1 MPTKLYI
8 GYIIMKKSNLT
19 YTLFAIA
26 IITVAV
32 VYFVSSKKPVTTG
45 EQTMNVKVK
54 IAPEKQLV
62 KPDDIV
68 EETIVGSEE
77 QPVIGDQNGRG
88 PVMTVI

>member
-1 MPTKLYI
+1 
-8 GYIIMKKSNLT
+8 
-19 YTLFAIA
+19 
-26 IITVAV
+26 
-32 VYFVSSKKPVTTG
+32 
-45 EQTMNVKVK
+45 VKVK
-54 IAPEKQLV
+54 VAPEKQLV

>member
-1 MPTKLYI
+1 MNKKLY
-8 GYIIMKKSNLT
+8 
-19 YTLFAIA
+19 YTVIA
-26 IITVAV
+26 MALITMATVI
-32 VYFVSSKKPVTTG
+32 FVSYGKKAEKA
-45 EQTMNVKVK
+45 EQKQVK
-54 IAPEKQLV
+54 IKVAPEKQLV